1 MNTCRIVVFAK
12 APLAGFAKTRLIPAL
27 GAEGAADLARS
38 LLDHA
43 IRQALD
49 AAVGS
54 VELCMT
60 PADEA
65 AWKDVTLPVSMMRSA
80 QGDGDLGQRMARA
93 SERVIAA
100 GESIILT
107 GTDCPALDARC
118 LRRIAQGLG
127 ETNTVMVPAV
137 DGGYVALGLN
147 RFHPALFSGI
157 AWSTQTVAFQTRCRI
172 ARLGWSGRQL
182 PALHDID
189 RAIDLQWLPAG
200 LIPADM
206 QLKKCM

>member
-1 MNTCRIVVFAK
+1 VNNCRIVIFAK
-12 APLAGFAKTRLIPAL
+12 APVAGFAKTRLIPAL
-27 GAEGAADLARS
+27 GAEGAASLAHR

-65 AWKDVTLPVSMMRSA
+65 AWKDVTLPVSVMRSA
-80 QGDGDLGQRMARA
+80 QGDGDLGPRMARA
-93 SERVIAA
+93 SERVIAD

-107 GTDCPALDARC
+107 GTDCPALDAQC
-118 LRRIAQGLG
+118 LRQIARGLG
-127 ETNTVMVPAV
+127 EADTVMVPAA

-147 RFHPALFSGI
+147 RFHPTLFTGI
-157 AWSTQTVAFQTRCRI
+157 AWSTRAVAFQTRRRI
-172 ARLGWSGRQL
+172 AGLGWSIRQL

-189 RAIDLQWLPAG
+189 LASDLRWLPGG

>member
-1 MNTCRIVVFAK
+1 MNNCRIVIFAK

-27 GAEGAADLARS
+27 GAAGAAVLARK

-49 AAVGS
+49 ATVGS

-60 PADEA
+60 PADDT
-65 AWKDVTLPVSMMRSA
+65 AWKDVTIPVSVMRSA
-80 QGDGDLGQRMARA
+80 QGDGGLGQRMARA

-107 GTDCPALDARC
+107 GSDCPSLDAQC
-118 LRRIAQGLG
+118 LRRIAQELG
-127 ETNTVMVPAV
+127 ETDTVMVPAA

-147 RFHPALFSGI
+147 RFHPALFTGI
-157 AWSTQTVAFQTRCRI
+157 NWSTQAVAFQTRRRI
-172 ARLGWSGRQL
+172 AGLGWSGRQL
-182 PALHDID
+182 PVLHDID
-189 RAIDLQWLPAG
+189 QANDLHWLPAH
-200 LIPADM
+200 LVPPRIQM
-206 QLKKCM
+206 KKCM